1 MNVSVI
7 CYKTLLTF
15 ILFLPICESMLATE
29 FEFEVLVHLPR
40 FRDAVKIKFVDLIDD
55 VNSNVSLVVAVTS
68 ESDLLGV
75 NI

>member
-1 MNVSVI
+1 
-7 CYKTLLTF
+7 
-15 ILFLPICESMLATE
+15 MLATE
-29 FEFEVLVHLPR
+29 FEFEVLVHLLR

-55 VNSNVSLVVAVTS
+55 VNSNVSLVVPVTS